1 MDPSASF
8 PCSPPCWI
16 VINLQRWLMF
26 TVVMTVT
33 RDSVAVSREILKIV
47 REPTSHQGGKH
58 PSGTYHMFPEE
69 LAIGS
74 ELVSGVGSNLM

>member
-1 MDPSASF
+1 
-8 PCSPPCWI
+8 
-16 VINLQRWLMF
+16 MF

-58 PSGTYHMFPEE
+58 PSGTYRMFPEE

>member
-1 MDPSASF
+1 
-8 PCSPPCWI
+8 
-16 VINLQRWLMF
+16 MF

-47 REPTSHQGGKH
+47 REPGGKH
-58 PSGTYHMFPEE
+58 PSGTYRMFPEE